1 MTDMNELN
9 IRQDTKTNNLIRD
22 FVILLDFIVLNVLF
36 CLWFYIDGEWR
47 QLSHSHDVFGPLF
60 VANLGMVVAQY
71 FYSTVI
77 HKHRS
82 TTDQVLRQVT
92 YLALLQGVATCVLAA
107 IMSPATGKPAPAL
120 SFTAISTMVLYIG
133 LLVSRFAERWA
144 VKHFRRIGRNT
155 RKVVFV
161 GADESMLPIYDFL
174 VGDPA
179 SGYRVEGYF
188 ADNTLQ
194 DAPDG
199 LRHLGTLAEFDY
211 KMATVQGEGSVDE
224 LYCCIP
230 ASDMERIRRIMF
242 YCDNHVVHF
251 YFIPAISRTFGHLL
265 KPENIGGTTV
275 FTNWGEP
282 LMIPAN
288 KFIKRSFDI
297 ALSSVILLCLLPFL
311 PLIAL
316 IIKTQSPGPVFFK
329 QARTGLNG
337 REFFCYKFRSMHVNS
352 DADRVQATEHDPRK
366 FAFGNFMRK
375 TNIDEL
381 PQFFNV
387 LRGDMSI
394 VGPRPHMLYHTE
406 MYRKLIDKYMVRH
419 FVRPGITGWSQVTG
433 FRGETKEL
441 WQMEGRVRRD
451 IWYIENWSIW
461 LDIRIIFK
469 TAWQVFVRDKNAY

>member
-1 MTDMNELN
+1 MK
-9 IRQDTKTNNLIRD
+9 INNLIRD
-22 FVILLDFIVLNVLF
+22 VVILLDFIVLNVLF
-36 CLWFYIDGEWR
+36 GLWFHIDGGWK
-47 QLSHSHDVFGPLF
+47 QLSHSVSVFEPLF
-60 VANLGMVVAQY
+60 VANISMVIAQY

-82 TTDQVLRQVT
+82 TTEQVLRQVT
-92 YLALLQGVATCVLAA
+92 YLTLLQGLLSCVL
-107 IMSPATGKPAPAL
+107 SPVVSLYTGAPGPAL
-120 SFTAISTMVLYIG
+120 SFTVIFTLMLYVG

-144 VKHFRRIGRNT
+144 VKRYRRMGRNI

-161 GADESMLPIYDFL
+161 GSDESLLPIYDFL
-174 VGDPA
+174 VGDP
-179 SGYRVEGYF
+179 STGYRVTGYY
-188 ADNTLQ
+188 ADATIQ
-194 DAPDG
+194 DCPSG
-199 LRHLGTLAEFDY
+199 LAHIGTLAELDGRLSDRSSGN
-211 KMATVQGEGSVDE
+211 AVDE
-224 LYCCIP
+224 LYCCLP
-230 ASDMERIRRIMF
+230 AADMDRIRRIMR

-251 YFIPAISRTFGHLL
+251 YYIPAISRAFGHTL
-265 KPENIGGTTV
+265 KPENVGGITV

-282 LMIPAN
+282 LMVPSN
-288 KFIKRSFDI
+288 RMLKRAFDI
-297 ALSSVILLCLLPFL
+297 VVSAAVLLCLLPFM
-311 PLIAL
+311 PFIAL
-316 IIKTQSPGPVFFK
+316 AIKLQSPGPVFFC

-337 REFFCYKFRSMHVNS
+337 REFYCYKFRSMHVNK

-375 TNIDEL
+375 ANIDEL

-406 MYRKLIDKYMVRH
+406 MYRGLIDKYMVRH
-419 FVRPGITGWSQVTG
+419 FVKPGITGWAQVTG

-441 WQMEGRVRRD
+441 WQMEGRVKRD

-469 TAWQVFVRDKNAY
+469 TAMQVFVHDKNAY